1 MVQRELTCVT
11 LGVAVAVL
19 EVQVQ
24 LVQQLEVLM
33 AAVVALVITE
43 VAVQSVSSGPV
54 QVQAVWPVHSHQQT
68 QVICK

>member
-1 MVQRELTCVT
+1 MAQRELTCVT

-43 VAVQSVSSGPV
+43 VAVQSVSSGRV
-54 QVQAVWPVHSHQQT
+54 QVQAA
-68 QVICK
+68 